1 MENPETDDS
10 KYENGSQRNIIIT
23 CVLQVYGSSYLLSQ
37 AMEQIMKGVCLAF
50 CTPKHNI
57 NKWC

>member
-1 MENPETDDS
+1 
-10 KYENGSQRNIIIT
+10 
-23 CVLQVYGSSYLLSQ
+23 VLQVYGSSYLLSQ

-57 NKWC
+57 NK